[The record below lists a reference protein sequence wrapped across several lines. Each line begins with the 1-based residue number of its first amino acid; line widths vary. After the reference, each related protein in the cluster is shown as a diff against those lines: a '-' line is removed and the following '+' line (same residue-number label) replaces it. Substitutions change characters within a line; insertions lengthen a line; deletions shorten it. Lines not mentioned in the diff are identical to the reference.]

1 LLSSLHFKNAFPF
14 PSLRSQME
22 VRCQTS
28 FCQNEDGF
36 PKLLKACIV
45 RLGIRSQPEYDGREF
60 VEHGTEKCVVA
71 VYIGSSPHH
80 VEWSV
85 TAAGHKFK
93 DTCQVIARKALRA
106 LSQIYEVEVADTPLR
121 FFPPFQRDC
130 PVWMARMH
138 ALDGQQ
144 LLEDDPTV
152 VYLTAYLLTLD
163 AQYDFLARHHRQMI
177 ARAEDAEKRNHK
189 LHVDHTTAQAHVA
202 AMESREV
209 IAVEALK
216 QAKDE
221 HVQKLLEAYLV
232 THNQRRAL
240 RIQEP
245 TSSNPVQPM
254 RAKDPQI
261 PEGHPV
267 SIRGEKKAWELPKGA
282 IVLEGIPVF
291 PQAMNKQEHPESS
304 QDPPTELFE
313 PLTMKKIPAPS
324 LEVKEEAAST
334 PPPSEKLQELVQLEE
349 EFDPVLPSQSPPE
362 EVINISSLLTHPG
375 DVSD

>member
-1 LLSSLHFKNAFPF
+1 MLSPF

-28 FCQNEDGF
+28 FCQNKDGF
-36 PKLLKACIV
+36 PKLLRACKV
-45 RLGIRSQPEYDGREF
+45 RLGIGSQPEYDGREF
-60 VEHGTEKCVVA
+60 VEHGTEKCVVI

-85 TAAGHKFK
+85 TAAGHRSR
-93 DTCQVIARKALRA
+93 DTCQVVARKALRA
-106 LSQIYEVEVADTPLR
+106 LCQIYEEVADTPLR
-121 FFPPFQRDC
+121 FFPPFQRNH
-130 PVWMARMH
+130 PVWMARLR
-138 ALDGQQ
+138 ALEVQQ

-163 AQYDFLARHHRQMI
+163 AQYDFLARHDSQMI
-177 ARAEDAEKRNHK
+177 SRAEDVEKGNRQ
-189 LHVDHTTAQAHVA
+189 LHEDLTTAQARVA
-202 AMESREV
+202 ALESREV
-209 IAVEALK
+209 IVVEALK

-221 HVQKLLEAYLV
+221 HVQKLMEAYLI

-245 TSSNPVQPM
+245 ASSNPVQPM
-254 RAKDPQI
+254 RAEDPQI
-261 PEGHPV
+261 LEGHPV
-267 SIRGEKKAWELPKGA
+267 SIRGEKKAWELPEGA

-304 QDPPTELFE
+304 QDPPPELFE
-313 PLTMKKIPAPS
+313 PLTVKKILAPS
-324 LEVKEEAAST
+324 LEIKEEAAST
-334 PPPSEKLQELVQLEE
+334 PPAPPPSKELQEPVPLEE
-349 EFDPVLPSQSPPE
+349 EFNPVLPYQSSPE

>member
-1 LLSSLHFKNAFPF
+1 
-14 PSLRSQME
+14 ME

-36 PKLLKACIV
+36 PKLLRACTV

-60 VEHGTEKCVVA
+60 VEHGTEKCVMT

-85 TAAGHKFK
+85 TAAGHRFK
-93 DTCQVIARKALRA
+93 DTCQVVARKALRT
-106 LSQIYEVEVADTPLR
+106 LCQIYEEEVADTLLR
-121 FFPPFQRDC
+121 FFPPFQRDR
-130 PVWMARMH
+130 PVWMARMR
-138 ALDGQQ
+138 ALEGQQ
-144 LLEDDPTV
+144 LLEDDPSV

-177 ARAEDAEKRNHK
+177 ARAEDAEKLNRK
-189 LHVDHTTAQAHVA
+189 LHVDLTTAQARVA
-202 AMESREV
+202 ALESREV

-221 HVQKLLEAYLV
+221 HVQKLMDAYLV

-245 TSSNPVQPM
+245 ASSNPVQPI
-254 RAKDPQI
+254 RAEDPQI
-261 PEGHPV
+261 LECHPV
-267 SIRGEKKAWELPKGA
+267 SIRGEKKAWELPEGA
-282 IVLEGIPVF
+282 IVLEGMPVS
-291 PQAMNKQEHPESS
+291 PKAMDKQEHPESS
-304 QDPPTELFE
+304 QDPPLELFE

-324 LEVKEEAAST
+324 REIKEEAAST
-334 PPPSEKLQELVQLEE
+334 PPAPLPSEELQEPVPLEE
-349 EFDPVLPSQSPPE
+349 EFNPVLPSQSPPE
-362 EVINISSLLTHPG
+362 EVINISSLLTHPR